1 MICPKCNLAQLDNN
15 TECANCGIIFE
26 KYFARQAH
34 LPENGDPITLNV
46 HSKEL
51 KEKMGNFIDLARELF
66 FHVTSPVNSFYF
78 SGRVLVFL
86 LIFFWG
92 WKFVLS
98 PIETNYAGQSFMHL
112 VNLPFHEAG
121 HIIFG
126 FFGQFI
132 MMLGGSLGQ
141 VLMPLTCFLVILLKT
156 RDTFGASVV
165 IWWLG
170 ESCMDLA
177 PYINDARDLK
187 LILLGGVTGNEV
199 VDYHDWEFILRN
211 LGWLRYDHAL
221 AQLTNTVGILLM
233 MISFVWG
240 GYILFKQY
248 KNLGSCLE

>member
-1 MICPKCNLAQLDNN
+1 MICPKCNFEQLDNN
-15 TECANCGIIFE
+15 SECEKCGIIFE
-26 KYFARQAH
+26 KYFAHQALFPASDAH
-34 LPENGDPITLNV
+34 ITSNV
-46 HSKEL
+46 HRKEL
-51 KEKMGNFIDLARELF
+51 KEEKGILIDSAQELF
-66 FHVTSPVNSFYF
+66 FHVASPVNPFYF
-78 SGRVLVFL
+78 SGRIIVFL
-86 LIFFWG
+86 GIFFWG
-92 WKFVLS
+92 WKFILS
-98 PIETNYAGQSFMHL
+98 PLEINYTGQSFMHL

-141 VLMPLTCFLVILLKT
+141 LLMPLTCFLVILFKT

-165 IWWLG
+165 FWWLG

-187 LILLGGVTGNEV
+187 IMLLGGVTGSEV
-199 VDYHDWEFILRN
+199 VDYHDWEFILRK

-233 MISFVWG
+233 LISFAWG

-248 KNLGSCLE
+248 KNLGNPLL

>member
-1 MICPKCNLAQLDNN
+1 MICPKCNFEQLDNN
-15 TECANCGIIFE
+15 AECEKCGIIFE
-26 KYFARQAH
+26 KYFARQA
-34 LPENGDPITLNV
+34 LFPESDAHITSNV
-46 HSKEL
+46 HRKEL
-51 KEKMGNFIDLARELF
+51 KEEKGILIDSAQELF
-66 FHVTSPVNSFYF
+66 FHVASPVNPFYF
-78 SGRVLVFL
+78 SGRIIVFL
-86 LIFFWG
+86 GIFFWG
-92 WKFVLS
+92 WKFILS
-98 PIETNYAGQSFMHL
+98 PLEINYTGQSFMHL

-141 VLMPLTCFLVILLKT
+141 LLMPLTCFLVILFKT

-165 IWWLG
+165 FWWLG

-187 LILLGGVTGNEV
+187 IMLLGGVTGSEV
-199 VDYHDWEFILRN
+199 VDYHDWEFILRK

-233 MISFVWG
+233 LISFAWG
-240 GYILFKQY
+240 GYILFKQC
-248 KNLGSCLE
+248 KNLGNPLL